1 MDNPI
6 MKGEKYDM
14 IKPVAYT
21 YPKKKKPGFPTKAAV
36 LQAARQFIKHLSATI
51 LTQPR
56 NSLIANTVVL
66 MEGTKHVGLVD
77 SCALMA
83 WTRTT
88 TERSKRS
95 DCCYKSK
102 VVD

>member
-1 MDNPI
+1 
-6 MKGEKYDM
+6 M

-21 YPKKKKPGFPTKAAV
+21 YPEREKPGFSTNAAV

-56 NSLIANTVVL
+56 HSLIANTVVL
-66 MEGTKHVGLVD
+66 MEGTKQIILVD
-77 SCALMA
+77 SWALMA
-83 WTRTT
+83 WTWTT

-102 VVD
+102 VVN